1 MSNEDQD
8 PHLLL
13 SDQSCLANK
22 RKSPKKYMNLLT
34 LNKGPGETA
43 VILTV
48 LRHRSPAQVQR
59 WKWRNQRP
67 FRLRPDGRNR
77 GNGKKSLE
85 KCWRVNMGK
94 WCSFEWSLIL
104 TLLLN
109 MLFQFFYF
117 GKAFLWP
124 REQILVLA
132 GFCPMKKQ
140 RSDLES
146 STSWTTTIY
155 SPEVN
160 AYSNKYR
167 LLGMLGEEA
176 SKLTCKFLMK
186 LNYLYSNLY
195 IHVRMTYILSGHLQ

>member
-1 MSNEDQD
+1 MHRNVWRPQSVQLTPHIMSNEDQD

-67 FRLRPDGRNR
+67 FRLRPGGRNR
-77 GNGKKSLE
+77 WNGKKSLE
-85 KCWRVNMGK
+85 KCWCGNMGK

-132 GFCPMKKQ
+132 GLCPMKNQ
-140 RSDLES
+140 SSDLES
-146 STSWTTTIY
+146 STSWNTTI
-155 SPEVN
+155 
-160 AYSNKYR
+160 
-167 LLGMLGEEA
+167 
-176 SKLTCKFLMK
+176 
-186 LNYLYSNLY
+186 
-195 IHVRMTYILSGHLQ
+195 